1 MACGILALRNGP
13 SRRGVRIT
21 ARPDLGLERGSGEAF
36 RFLEISS
43 WLKNL
48 IPRACL

>member
-1 MACGILALRNGP
+1 MACGILALRNG
-13 SRRGVRIT
+13 GVRIT